1 MKRKILLALCS
12 LFLSL
17 APVVAQTV
25 STNPVI
31 SIGISDN
38 AFQRYYYSENSFYAT
53 KKLNL
58 IEKKTGKLLKEF
70 ISEDVIKVV
79 IRNNLFD
86 VYSCGQMVLSGVSS
100 PLVLKTEEDGLIGIY
115 NLKRAGKPA
124 LYRGEIELVK
134 PKNKENMFL
143 VNNMIDLETYLLGVV
158 PNEMPVRFG
167 LEALKVQSIAARN
180 YALRPREKKI
190 HEFDVCDSVACQ
202 VYFGANTEMELA
214 TQAVQE
220 TRGMVGQYDDNLIIA
235 LYSSTSGG
243 FTESYENAFLPKG
256 GEIYPYLTAVSD
268 NKKIESLEK
277 EKDAKDFYMSE
288 FEAFENESRYF
299 RWTREWT
306 KSELENVLKQGL
318 PAAFKTEYSY
328 PELKNPQDFGALKEI
343 KVIKRGKSGKIV
355 TMEIVTDKEK
365 FIVEKELV
373 IRRLF
378 KNQGKALPSANVV
391 FEHEYDK
398 DNNLVRIKAFGGGY
412 GHGVGMSQYGAG
424 GMAKAGRTF
433 DEIFRHYYS
442 GTTIDL
448 LPLELSSEGD
458 KNTAIYDFYLTKKQA
473 KIVVENKDNDVEL
486 KVVINGKEFNFK
498 AEANEDKKY
507 VVDISKYVKL
517 GDNKIYFF
525 YPLEDNENKSVKVF
539 IELYGNRNDE

>member
-1 MKRKILLALCS
+1 MKRKILLVLCS

-17 APVVAQTV
+17 SPVCAQTV
-25 STNPVI
+25 STNPII
-31 SIGISDN
+31 SVGISDN
-38 AFQRYYYSENSFYAT
+38 SFQRYYYSENSFYAT
-53 KKLNL
+53 KKLFL
-58 IEKKTGKLLKEF
+58 VEKQAGKVLKEF
-70 ISEDVIKVV
+70 LPDEIIKV
-79 IRNNLFD
+79 IIKNNLFD
-86 VYSCGQMVLSGVSS
+86 VYSQGQLILSKVPS
-100 PLVLKTEEDGLIGIY
+100 PLVLKTEDDGLLGVY

-124 LYRGEIELVK
+124 LYRGVIELVK
-134 PKNKENMFL
+134 PQCKENMFL
-143 VNNMIDLETYLLGVV
+143 VNNVLDLETYLLGVV

-256 GEIYPYLTAVSD
+256 GETYPYLSAVSD
-268 NKKIESLEK
+268 NKKIDSLEK
-277 EKDAKDFYMSE
+277 EKEAKDFYTNDIDS
-288 FEAFENESRYF
+288 FEKESRYF

-328 PELKNPQDFGALKEI
+328 PELKSPEKFGSLKEI

-378 KNQGKALPSANVV
+378 KCQGKALPSANVV

-398 DNNLVRIKAFGGGY
+398 DNNLVKIKAFGGGY

-424 GMAKAGRTF
+424 GMAKEGYTF

-442 GTTIDL
+442 DTTIDL
-448 LPLELSSEGD
+448 LPLELSSEGE
-458 KNTAIYDFYLTKKQA
+458 KNTAVYDFYLTKKQA
-473 KIVVENKDNDVEL
+473 KIIVENKENDIEL

-498 AEANEDKKY
+498 AEANKDKKY
-507 VVDISKYVKL
+507 VVDVSKYVKL

-539 IELYGNRNDE
+539 IELYGDRNDK